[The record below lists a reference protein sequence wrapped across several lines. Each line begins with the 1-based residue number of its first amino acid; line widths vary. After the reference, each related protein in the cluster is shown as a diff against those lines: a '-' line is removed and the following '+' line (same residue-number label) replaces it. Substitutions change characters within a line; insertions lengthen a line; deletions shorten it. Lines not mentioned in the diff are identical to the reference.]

1 MTRIGYIIVVALVL
15 AGCETPTTQRYA
27 VSADNNLAIRAMNQ
41 TGIGLGSFQEPT
53 NFDSSCRM
61 FGPMQ
66 IADGLSHGQYIRKAF
81 EDELKMAGAYATG
94 SPRVRLSGKL
104 NKLEFSST
112 SGLTGGYWTIDLA
125 LVSSNGKQMRVGEH
139 YEFNSGFEAGSACR
153 NVAEAFSRAVQ
164 NLVSKAVRNP
174 AFSMLLT

>member
-1 MTRIGYIIVVALVL
+1 
-15 AGCETPTTQRYA
+15 
-27 VSADNNLAIRAMNQ
+27 
-41 TGIGLGSFQEPT
+41 
-53 NFDSSCRM
+53 
-61 FGPMQ
+61 
-66 IADGLSHGQYIRKAF
+66 
-81 EDELKMAGAYATG
+81 MAGAYATGG

-125 LVSSNGKQMRVGEH
+125 LVSSNGKQMRVAEH
-139 YEFNSGFEAGSACR
+139 YEFNSGFEAASACR